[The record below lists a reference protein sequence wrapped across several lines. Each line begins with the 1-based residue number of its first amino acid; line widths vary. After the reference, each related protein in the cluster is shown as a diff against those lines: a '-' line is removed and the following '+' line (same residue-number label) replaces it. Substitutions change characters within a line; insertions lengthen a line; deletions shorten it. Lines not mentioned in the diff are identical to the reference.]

1 MNFPLPTNATL
12 LRGDS
17 FYSIVEEFCG
27 REVLELLKF
36 QLINSSMDLIEVD
49 DVFSILQIE
58 SDQTTTIKE
67 FLGIPSK
74 DNLSN
79 YSFFIMPGIRL
90 KLEKFIRSL
99 RALLTST
106 DSTSSLSVAPLTI
119 SSELLQ
125 RFPFV
130 IDLIYCLES
139 QLLTDFSL
147 DFISNLLSNITCSK
161 NAFRYQQSVKDFAA
175 SLYILGGRN
184 VYEFVRLNLP
194 GSIPCLNSLRSI
206 LTSSNKNFVEGEF
219 QYEHLKD
226 FIDMLDCKYAFCG
239 EDSTSVVPKV
249 SYDSRSN
256 SFVGFTLPLNNG
268 FPSSRYFTTNSFGK
282 LETWFEEVDKSFL
295 INVHV
300 IQAVCSIDQ
309 TSPSPFL
316 LAAYGTN
323 SKYTAQDILERWS
336 RIFDSCMTQNIRILG
351 FSADCDPKQMKA
363 MRDSM
368 GFFSKSQTG
377 FEDHPHH
384 LEISSFKNTSWFFL
398 KPRQLFV
405 CLQDA
410 SHLCTKLRNRLLSSN
425 TILLM
430 GEKYA
435 SIDDLIQLIDNHS
448 KIDHGLTVSDICPKD
463 KQNYSSCEKITS
475 TAVLS
480 SLKNISNSEATQ
492 AYLEIIKCVRL
503 AYVDKNT
510 TIINRLYYAW
520 CAVFI
525 VRIWSAWL
533 QSINCNELKKRASH
547 LLSTSIGIP
556 VPKKNFFITIPAL
569 FSLELNA
576 HSLTYLTVLLAE
588 QKITKEAL
596 NISLFN
602 SQICEST
609 FRAARSMSGPFSSVV
624 NFSVYEFLQRVE
636 KLAVLQNIK
645 CSSEYKK
652 NNIIFPTHHKQ
663 SKQNFL
669 THSTS
674 TVAITIT
681 EKLIEEKVFSAYIKA
696 SQILSGCEFSILNP
710 NDNMISFEEVNRLA
724 FKRLSRSK
732 CTTSKRKAVQLNND
746 EDENE
751 DDDDE
756 EEDEDEDN
764 KQYKSKKQSNEK
776 DIVNESDESSSID
789 DFDLDILPNVS
800 SSTIREMRIF
810 DSIDHS
816 QSDSFLPV
824 EVNGRVKY
832 MHKQTANWYFS
843 KTKPILSSDR
853 LKRVQQAI

>member
-268 FPSSRYFTTNSFGK
+268 FPSSRYFTTNSF
-282 LETWFEEVDKSFL
+282 
-295 INVHV
+295 
-300 IQAVCSIDQ
+300 AVCSIDQ

-368 GFFSKSQTG
+368 GFFSKSQAG

-384 LEISSFKNTSWFFL
+384 LEISSFK
-398 KPRQLFV
+398 
-405 CLQDA
+405 
-410 SHLCTKLRNRLLSSN
+410 
-425 TILLM
+425 
-430 GEKYA
+430 
-435 SIDDLIQLIDNHS
+435 
-448 KIDHGLTVSDICPKD
+448 
-463 KQNYSSCEKITS
+463 
-475 TAVLS
+475 
-480 SLKNISNSEATQ
+480 
-492 AYLEIIKCVRL
+492 IIKCVRL

-800 SSTIREMRIF
+800 SSTIRGMRIF